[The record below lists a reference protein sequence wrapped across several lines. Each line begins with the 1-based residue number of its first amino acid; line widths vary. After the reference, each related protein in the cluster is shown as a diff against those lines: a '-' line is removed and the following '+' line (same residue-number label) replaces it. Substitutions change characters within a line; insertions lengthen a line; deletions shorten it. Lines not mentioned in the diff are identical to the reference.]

1 MADSLERAG
10 KNYALNGIR
19 TQIREGILATTADGS
34 LSTVALA
41 GTEFETAVLD
51 SQGDDVL
58 ENNTAI
64 EFTIGAG
71 SVGSTAVKIIWR
83 DASGRI
89 IAKTDLE
96 TTLLLDTEGTVRL
109 ATGEIAIT
117 F

>member
-19 TQIREGILATTADGS
+19 TQIREGILATTADSS
-34 LSTVALA
+34 LSTVSLA
-41 GTEFETAVLD
+41 GTEFETETLD
-51 SQGDDVL
+51 LQGDDVL
-58 ENNTAI
+58 ENITAI

-71 SVGSTAVKIIWR
+71 AVGNTAAKIIWR
-83 DASGRI
+83 DASGRNV
-89 IAKTDLE
+89 AKTDLE

-109 ATGEIAIT
+109 ATGQVTIT